1 MKNIFTTILFF
12 FSLLAIAQD
21 VGFSSVLDA
30 VYPDVNKTK
39 FPKSYTVNTAKN
51 TTVHDNLIV

>member
-39 FPKSYTVNTAKN
+39 FCFGNYAFG
-51 TTVHDNLIV
+51 I